1 MKVFLYEC
9 QNCFS
14 FVNLDKDTN
23 VVTCSYN
30 DKQYSLPMLLDDNG
44 YKYIECP
51 KEGLIVK
58 VYKHEDV
65 DLPFYATT
73 NSSGFDLIAQKDIVL
88 RPNNKKLIPTGLRIE
103 IPEGYEIQIRPRSG
117 LSLNTPLMI
126 ANSPG
131 TIDAD
136 YRGEIKIIMWN
147 TSSSQSY
154 TVKRGDRIAQGVLTK
169 VERAKFVVVDKL
181 TPTERQDKGFGHSG
195 LNVTK
200 GV

>member
-58 VYKHEDV
+58 VYKHDDV
-65 DLPFYATT
+65 ELPFYATP
-73 NSSGFDLIAQKDIVL
+73 NSSGFDLIAQEDIVL
-88 RPNNKKLIPTGLRIE
+88 RPNNKKLISTGLYVE

-117 LSLNTPLMI
+117 LSLKTPLMI

-131 TIDAD
+131 TIDSD
-136 YRGEIKIIMWN
+136 YRGEIKIIIWN
-147 TSSSQSY
+147 TSPSQSY
-154 TVKRGDRIAQGVLTK
+154 TIRRGDRIAQGVLAK

-181 TPTERQDKGFGHSG
+181 SPTERQDKGFGHSG
-195 LNVTK
+195 LNNSE

>member
-23 VVTCSYN
+23 VVTCNYAG
-30 DKQYSLPMLLDDNG
+30 KQSSLPVLLDDNG

-58 VYKHEDV
+58 VYKYEDV
-65 DLPFYATT
+65 ELPFYATT

-136 YRGEIKIIMWN
+136 YRGEIKIIVWN

-195 LNVTK
+195 LNISK

>member
-14 FVNLDKDTN
+14 FVNFDKDTN
-23 VVTCSYN
+23 VVTCNYN
-30 DKQYSLPMLLDDNG
+30 GKQYSLPMLIDDNG

-58 VYKHEDV
+58 VYKRDDV
-65 DLPFYATT
+65 ELPFYATP
-73 NSSGFDLIAQKDIVL
+73 NSSGFDLIAQEDIIL
-88 RPNNKKLIPTGLRIE
+88 RPNNRKLIPTGLYVE

-117 LSLNTPLMI
+117 LSLKTPLI
-126 ANSPG
+126 VANSPG

-154 TVKRGDRIAQGVLTK
+154 AVKRGDRIAQGVLVK

-181 TPTERQDKGFGHSG
+181 SPTERQNKGFGHSG
-195 LNVTK
+195 LNVSE